1 MNASNVEIMDRIRS
15 AVPGEVFDYQCLLG
29 ALVDYGT
36 PRNKI
41 TQLLN
46 TGLVVRI
53 RKGLYCFGS
62 SFRKT
67 APTREYLANLIY
79 GPSYVSLDYALSY
92 HGLIPEDVATVTSVT
107 PVRSAKF
114 DTPFGN
120 FSYRMLSG
128 ERYSCGA
135 NLIAAGDVTF
145 LIAGPEKALID
156 KVWVDKRFSG
166 RNISDFETYLIEDL
180 RIESDMLR
188 DMNQGLLRAI
198 ASAYD
203 SLKIHN
209 LIKFLKQ
216 VKGGSRA

>member
-1 MNASNVEIMDRIRS
+1 MNASIVEIMDRLRS
-15 AVPGEVFDYQCLLG
+15 TVPGEVFDYQCLLG
-29 ALVDYGT
+29 ALADYGN

-41 TQLLN
+41 TQLLE

-62 SFRKT
+62 SFRKSI
-67 APTREYLANLIY
+67 PTREYLANLIY

-92 HGLIPEDVATVTSVT
+92 HGLIPEKVATVTSVT
-107 PVRSAKF
+107 AVRSAEF
-114 DTPFGN
+114 DTPLGN

-128 ERYSCGA
+128 ERYSYGA
-135 NLIAAGDVTF
+135 NLVAADGVSF

-166 RNISDFETYLIEDL
+166 RNVSDFEIYLIEDL
-180 RIESDMLR
+180 RIESNILR
-188 DMNQGLLRAI
+188 NMNQELLLTI
-198 ASAYD
+198 AGAYD

-209 LIKFLKQ
+209 LMRFLKQ
-216 VKGGSRA
+216 MKGGSHA